1 MRDMY
6 TGFKDNTTAIT
17 RNAAVA
23 MMRQALARLLKTE
36 LAACLHLWL
45 ATMQQ
50 DARLDA
56 EGEDLMF
63 ALGLGASHNTE
74 VHELE
79 AETAMLLQS
88 KGIILLKQAK
98 ARLMRGA
105 AQGAVQVWRGG
116 MTAERAALEKQRRA
130 LARIVLR
137 EAMKQTMGGE
147 RTRCG

>member
-1 MRDMY
+1 M
-6 TGFKDNTTAIT
+6 
-17 RNAAVA
+17 
-23 MMRQALARLLKTE
+23 
-36 LAACLHLWL
+36 
-45 ATMQQ
+45 
-50 DARLDA
+50 
-56 EGEDLMF
+56 
-63 ALGLGASHNTE
+63 
-74 VHELE
+74 E

-130 LARIVLR
+130 LARIR